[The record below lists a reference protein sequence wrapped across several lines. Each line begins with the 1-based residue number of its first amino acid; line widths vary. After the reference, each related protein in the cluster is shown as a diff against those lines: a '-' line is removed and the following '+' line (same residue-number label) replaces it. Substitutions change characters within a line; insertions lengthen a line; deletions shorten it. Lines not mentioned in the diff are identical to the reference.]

1 MFHMKKILLVDDDPA
16 ILQLLATYFKNW
28 NYDTLQTS
36 NGNEALEQVDE
47 SVDIAIVDVM
57 MPGID
62 GFEVTKRLKEDWELP
77 VLLLTAR
84 GQLDDK
90 REGFFA
96 GADDYLVKPFEA
108 EELLFRVQAI
118 LRRYDKFTVSKLE
131 IGDLQLNRE
140 QYEIKKDTISLVL
153 PSKEYELL
161 ELLSSRNRVY
171 ERLYIMEQVWGD
183 IVSDDTLNTH
193 IKRLRT
199 KLSRLKS
206 NVSIKTIRNVGY
218 QIEVHDE
225 NSL

>member
-1 MFHMKKILLVDDDPA
+1 MKKILLVDDDPA

>member
-1 MFHMKKILLVDDDPA
+1 MKKILLVDDDPA

-28 NYDTLQTS
+28 NYDTIQTS
-36 NGNEALEQVDE
+36 NGNEALAQIDE

-62 GFEVTKRLKEDWELP
+62 GFEVTKRLKDDWELP

-206 NVSIKTIRNVGY
+206 NVSIKTVRNVGY
-218 QIEVHDE
+218 QIEVNDE
-225 NSL
+225 KSL

>member
-1 MFHMKKILLVDDDPA
+1 MKKILLVDDDPA

-96 GADDYLVKPFEA
+96 GADDYLIKPFEA

>member
-1 MFHMKKILLVDDDPA
+1 MKKILLVDDDPA

-62 GFEVTKRLKEDWELP
+62 GSEVTKRLKEDWELP

>member
-1 MFHMKKILLVDDDPA
+1 MKKILLVDDDPA

-84 GQLDDK
+84 GKLDDK

-96 GADDYLVKPFEA
+96 GADDYLIKPFEA

>member
-1 MFHMKKILLVDDDPA
+1 MKKILLVDDDPA

-28 NYDTLQTS
+28 NYDTIQTS
-36 NGNEALEQVDE
+36 NGNEALAQIDE

-62 GFEVTKRLKEDWELP
+62 GFEVTRRLKDDWELP

-206 NVSIKTIRNVGY
+206 NISIKTVRNVGY
-218 QIEVHDE
+218 QIEVNDE
-225 NSL
+225 KSL

>member
-1 MFHMKKILLVDDDPA
+1 MKKILLVDDDPA

-206 NVSIKTIRNVGY
+206 NVSIKTVRNVGY
-218 QIEVHDE
+218 QIEVNDE
-225 NSL
+225 KSL